1 MCSNLELATNLS
13 KKCLKL
19 NIYRHNTTNRIFQ
32 YELFQGINARS
43 HYCSVMFGS
52 HNDFESTNKRKR

>member
-1 MCSNLELATNLS
+1 MCHIQSAVNYS
-13 KKCLKL
+13 V
-19 NIYRHNTTNRIFQ
+19 NRIFQ